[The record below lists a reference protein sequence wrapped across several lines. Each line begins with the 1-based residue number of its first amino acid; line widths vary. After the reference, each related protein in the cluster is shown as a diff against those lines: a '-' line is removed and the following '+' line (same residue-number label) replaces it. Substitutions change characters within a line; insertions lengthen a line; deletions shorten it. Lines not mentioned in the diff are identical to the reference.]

1 MNQEFVTRRGLISQG
16 GITFPYVG
24 ITTTYSISSD
34 DYFIE
39 CTSGTFNVT
48 LPTAVGSTGKI
59 YVVKNSDT
67 GIITVDTTSSET
79 IDGVL
84 TKTLN
89 QYDSVILESNG
100 ANWVIVG
107 DSGSVFSLSVDNGLS
122 LIGATAILGGTISQ
136 NTILHGEEYDLIMSN
151 FDNLYF
157 TSSVFDVESDFIS
170 LDSGI
175 GSIQIIS
182 GQDIVLVANDVLT
195 ISATS
200 GNITTFNLEGLVY
213 TADYN
218 ATFVTHSLVDKQYVD
233 SLINAVGA
241 TNGLSEVSSGVI
253 ALGGTISQNTLLH
266 GEGYDLTIENFN
278 SLYFTSSI
286 FDVEADLISLD
297 AGTGTVQ
304 IFGDSGV
311 DIVSASSSIT
321 ISGESGLVT
330 ISNLEGL
337 VYTADYNPTFVTHS
351 LIDKQYVD
359 SLFSANDFYI
369 ETNYSNLLT
378 LISSNSLGTA
388 SNYLITDYQTIYLAP
403 DYYVDGS
410 IRNVSTA
417 SYGPVEPILVTA
429 LSCNSLVVDAYQ
441 PAWPLDTIKYDVTQQ
456 SIGYDG
462 ISMGTIIERVDEYG
476 NRTDYDHRNILYKR
490 YQSYNRDTISS
501 HADKRLAGVITDY
514 DCTTGVINGNGTA
527 FLTQLSVGDIILIE
541 INNFTQV
548 GVKVTTIYSDILID
562 VLIDSTYSGTVFSSE
577 SFEYYASVLL
587 IGSGNTGDYS
597 QYCDWKEVYVGQSDV
612 GDWSSRYTFDF
623 AYEIIDSGQVLS
635 KNNFINNHE
644 GVLYGSGFVLSNIVF
659 GRLSLSNTIGNYS
672 FNNTFPIGSSFNTI
686 GDLFTNNTIYGN
698 SGADVTG
705 GKKFNDNRIDN
716 NFEGNTI
723 FGVFKSNQIGNG
735 FTDNYI
741 NSLEQSF
748 PQDTNRGFSFNT
760 IGVSDISPPISIPKC
775 FNRNKIMG
783 TFRDNTIGT
792 SFYSNRIYN
801 FFSDN
806 QIGSEFE
813 ENEIGTIDFLSG
825 DPDINFKFS
834 SNIIRDG
841 FIGNIFYNSNFN
853 NNNIGD
859 SFGNII
865 RGEFYGNQIGNY
877 FTDNKTNNEFSYN
890 QIGNDFYSNDT
901 FCGYSN
907 NQIGN
912 SFYSNNLGDNT
923 KWGWN
928 DLSNISGRNFN
939 LFSNSLEQLGGNFRD
954 KIIFEEL
961 VMLDVANNQYY
972 RVKFTRFT
980 PTSFGGGFSYERT
993 EIDPITGSDI
1003 GSTVYFTKTD
1013 GGSEV
1018 DIISSGV
1025 LEITSSPSNEGIY
1038 NQVSE
1043 GSYTGGFSPDGTLWN
1058 SRYTTYDSISGTYNY
1073 VTGDEFSNNII
1084 ANDFSNNTIKSFF
1097 GGKNNNGN
1105 NIGDGFYS
1113 NNIRLNFY
1121 DNNIDNNFKFNIIKN
1136 DFISNSIGNTFDNNN
1151 IKNNFKL
1158 NEIQNYFQKNNID
1171 YDFYSN
1177 EIQNYFSSNSI
1188 GYDFHGN
1195 KIGDY
1200 FQNNI
1205 IGNYG
1210 GVRPAS
1216 FYDNVIGNYFGT
1228 DINNNNL
1235 GNSIKT
1241 LFFGNRIGNFFNDN
1255 ITFENFESNK
1265 IGNGFFQNLI
1275 NDGFYSNIIGE
1286 DFKFNLLDSN
1296 FTNNNIGDEFIVNFF
1311 GRNCVDNV
1319 IGNLCL
1325 LNVIGNRFDSN
1336 NIGNI
1341 FAQNTIS
1348 NNFTNNNLGD
1358 LNTDNIIGDDFVGNN
1373 TKLKFKLNQIKDN
1386 FEYNNVGSN
1395 FESNYILDNFLENDI
1410 DNDFKL
1416 NVIGTSSVYG
1426 NSANF
1431 EKNFIGHS
1439 FKSNRIG
1446 QGFKSNQIKDY
1457 FIKNEIGY
1465 AFKYNVIGSYFGN
1478 DETTPNFY
1486 FPVPFS
1492 NRIKDFFNN
1501 NRIGDYFGYDING
1514 GGGNGG
1520 NLIGTKFN
1528 FNTIGHAFVFNIT
1541 YTDQFGGDCMSTN
1554 NIGDDF
1560 SFNVIKPHF
1569 NFNNI
1574 GNLFRN
1580 NDIDSDFT
1588 GNIIPYFF
1596 YSNTIGK
1603 YFLTN
1608 TLSFTSMFNN
1618 IKDGF
1623 ESNHVGDS
1631 FIGNFINKG
1640 CVRNVIG
1647 DLMGST
1653 TLGNTIGKDFT
1664 DNNIGNNFRLNT
1676 IANEFQY
1683 NKIGTF
1689 FEGNDIG
1696 VRFQHNEIGN
1706 YFGAKQNL
1714 FFAFYT
1720 PTGNNTQE
1728 DFISNKIGNYFGNDF
1743 NYPAGS
1749 GGEDGGNLVTS
1760 SFKNNIFGDN
1770 VIFNIFDKNF
1780 QWNQLGNEI
1789 WFNSF
1794 GRSSRSNKIG
1804 NLFVGNSGNGGWPNM
1819 MGPRFVL
1826 NSIGDIAGFNQI
1838 RREFQHNKIGNRFGN
1853 STLTGPSNDIRVG
1866 FQNNVIGNY
1875 FGSDKNSGNTQGGNF
1890 IASPPAGVSGFADNQ
1905 IGNEFMY
1912 NLISYSFS
1920 SNLIY
1925 NLFTNNSIGHSFTY
1939 NYISDGFDDNNV
1951 QELFSYNKIVT
1962 NKFFSNIIDR
1972 NFKQNIIETEI
1983 SSVDFTTY
1991 NGEILTYTL
2000 TTSNSGITGT
2010 YSGLTPTGPSS
2021 LNGTGATF
2029 DVVISSGGTV
2039 SSVSI
2044 NTSGKNYVTG
2054 NTFGIDGL
2062 NVGGSSG
2069 TDDVIITIN
2078 NVRIPS
2084 VYATYSCHII
2094 ERYDGVKRLTYHNAF
2109 DALTVKNINI

>member
-48 LPTAVGSTGKI
+48 LPTAVGSAGKI
-59 YVVKNSDT
+59 YVIKNSDT
-67 GIITVDTTSSET
+67 GVITVDTTSSET

-89 QYDSVILESNG
+89 QYDSVIFESNG
-100 ANWVIVG
+100 TNWVIVG

-359 SLFSANDFYI
+359 SLFSLTGGSFYT
-369 ETNYSNLLT
+369 EVTHSVLLG
-378 LISSNSLGTA
+378 LIASNSLGTA

-403 DYYVDGS
+403 DYYWDGN
-410 IRNVSTA
+410 IRTSTA

-441 PAWPLDTIKYDVTQQ
+441 PNWPLDTIKYDVTQQ
-456 SIGYDG
+456 SIGSDG

-476 NRTDYDHRNILYKR
+476 NRTDYDHRNVLYKR

-562 VLIDSTYSGTVFSSE
+562 VLIDSSFAATVFSAE

-587 IGSGNTGDYS
+587 IGSGNPGDYS
-597 QYCDWKEVYVGQSDV
+597 QYCDWKEVYVGQSDA
-612 GDWSSRYTFDF
+612 GDWASRYTFDF
-623 AYEIIDSGQVLS
+623 DYEIIDSGQVLS

-659 GRLSLSNTIGNYS
+659 GRESISNTIGNYS
-672 FNNTFPIGSSFNTI
+672 FDNTLPIGSTGNFI
-686 GDLFTNNTIYGN
+686 GDYFNSNTIYGN
-698 SGADVTG
+698 SGADVISG
-705 GKKFNDNRIDN
+705 SKFNDNRIDN

-748 PQDTNRGFSFNT
+748 SQDTNRGFSFNT
-760 IGVSDISPPISIPKC
+760 IGVSDIISVIFIPKC

-792 SFYSNRIYN
+792 SFYSNKIYN
-801 FFSDN
+801 FFRDN
-806 QIGSEFE
+806 QIGSKFE
-813 ENEIGTIDFLSG
+813 ENEIGTIDFLDSNSG
-825 DPDINFKFS
+825 FRFT

-841 FIGNIFYNSNFN
+841 FIGNIFYNSNFY

-859 SFGNII
+859 SFTGNII
-865 RGEFYGNQIGNY
+865 RGEFYGNQIGVDFRY
-877 FTDNKTNNEFSYN
+877 NKTNNEFSSN
-890 QIGNDFYSNDT
+890 QIGNNFSYNDT
-901 FCGYSN
+901 FCNYFN

-912 SFYSNNLGDNT
+912 NFYDNNFGDNT

-939 LFSNSLEQLGGNFRD
+939 LFSTSLDYFGGDFRD
-954 KIIFEEL
+954 KIILEEL
-961 VMLDVANNQYY
+961 VMFDVVNNQYY
-972 RVKFTRFT
+972 RVMFTRFT
-980 PTSFGGGFSYERT
+980 PGSFGGGFSYERT
-993 EIDPITGSDI
+993 EIDPITGLDI

-1013 GGSEV
+1013 GGFEV
-1018 DIISSGV
+1018 DIISAGV
-1025 LEITSSPSNEGIY
+1025 LEITGDVLNDGFY
-1038 NQVSE
+1038 NSVSE
-1043 GSYTGGFSPDGTLWN
+1043 SSYTGGFSPDGTLWN
-1058 SRYTTYDSISGTYNY
+1058 SRYTVYDDISGTYNY
-1073 VTGDEFSNNII
+1073 VSGSDFINNKIK
-1084 ANDFSNNTIKSFF
+1084 NGFEKNTIKSFF

-1105 NIGDGFYS
+1105 NIDDGFYS

-1121 DNNIDNNFKFNIIKN
+1121 DNNIGNNFRSNIIKN
-1136 DFISNSIGNTFDNNN
+1136 DFISNSIGNTFANNN

-1158 NEIQNYFQKNNID
+1158 NEIQNSFQKNYID

-1177 EIQNYFSSNSI
+1177 EIQNYFESNLI

-1195 KIGDY
+1195 SIGSY
-1200 FQNNI
+1200 FKNNL
-1205 IGNYG
+1205 IGNY
-1210 GVRPAS
+1210 VRPAS

-1228 DINNNNL
+1228 DINGNNL
-1235 GNSIKT
+1235 GNNIKT

-1255 ITFENFESNK
+1255 ILFENFEANK

-1296 FTNNNIGDEFIVNFF
+1296 FTNNNIGDEFTINIF
-1311 GRNCVDNV
+1311 GKNCVDNV

-1325 LNVIGNRFDSN
+1325 LNIVGNRFDSN
-1336 NIGNI
+1336 KIGNI

-1373 TKLKFKLNQIKDN
+1373 TKLKFKLNQIQDN
-1386 FEYNNVGSN
+1386 FEYNNVGIN

-1431 EKNFIGHS
+1431 EKNVIGHS

-1457 FIKNEIGY
+1457 FLKNEIGY
-1465 AFKYNVIGSYFGN
+1465 AFEYNVIGSYFGN

-1486 FPVPFS
+1486 FPIPFS

-1528 FNTIGHAFVFNIT
+1528 FNTIGHAFVFNIA

-1554 NIGDDF
+1554 TIGDDF
-1560 SFNVIKPHF
+1560 SVNTIKPHF
-1569 NFNNI
+1569 NFNTI

-1580 NDIDSDFT
+1580 NDIDTDFT
-1588 GNIIPYFF
+1588 GNTIPYFF

-1603 YFLTN
+1603 YFLSN
-1608 TLSFTSMFNN
+1608 VLSFTTMFNN

-1623 ESNHVGDS
+1623 ESNHIGDS
-1631 FIGNFINKG
+1631 FIGNFINIG
-1640 CVRNVIG
+1640 CARNVIG

-1676 IANEFQY
+1676 IDRYFQHNE
-1683 NKIGTF
+1683 IGNF

-1696 VRFQHNEIGN
+1696 VRFQHNEIGS

-1714 FFAFYT
+1714 FFSIYT
-1720 PTGNNTQE
+1720 PTGNTTKE

-1749 GGEDGGNLVTS
+1749 GGEDGGNLVAG

-1770 VIFNIFDKNF
+1770 VIFNIFDKIF

-1789 WFNSF
+1789 WYNSF
-1794 GRSSRSNKIG
+1794 GKSSTSNKIG

-1826 NSIGDIAGFNQI
+1826 NSIGDITGFNQI

-1853 STLTGPSNDIRVG
+1853 STLTGPSNDIRAG
-1866 FQNNVIGNY
+1866 FQRNVIGNY
-1875 FGSDKNSGNTQGGNF
+1875 FGSDRNFGNTRGGNF
-1890 IASPPAGVSGFADNQ
+1890 IESDFVDNQ

-1920 SNLIY
+1920 GNLIY
-1925 NLFTNNSIGHSFTY
+1925 NLFTNNSIGYSFTY

-2000 TTSNSGITGT
+2000 TTSIAGTNGT
-2010 YSGLTPTGPSS
+2010 YTGLTPTGPSS
-2021 LNGTGATF
+2021 LSGTGATF
-2029 DVVISSGGTV
+2029 DVVVSGGVV

-2044 NTSGKNYVTG
+2044 NTGGKYYLPG
-2054 NTFGIDGL
+2054 NTFGINGAYI
-2062 NVGGSSG
+2062 GGSSG
-2069 TDDVIITIN
+2069 SNFIITIN